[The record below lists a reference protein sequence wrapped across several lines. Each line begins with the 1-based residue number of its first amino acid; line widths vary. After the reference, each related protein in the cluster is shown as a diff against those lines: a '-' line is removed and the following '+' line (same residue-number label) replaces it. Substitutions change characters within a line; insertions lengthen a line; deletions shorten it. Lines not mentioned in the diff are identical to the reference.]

1 MSINTD
7 ISSSI
12 SSGISSGL
20 AIDAKSLNQLK
31 LGAAASS
38 PEALKAA
45 AQQFEAVFM
54 NMLMKSMR
62 DATPQ
67 EGMFDNEQ
75 SRMYTS
81 MLDQELTQR
90 LASRGIGLADVM
102 VGQLSRGT
110 PPPNGESAIPGADN
124 APGLP
129 LNPRHDLKHD
139 LKYEAMSAF
148 KSEALPGARP
158 AVSPSVKLEASP
170 AFVSGMPP
178 GLKSNVAHAYP
189 LDVPEQ
195 AVAQPAPLPV
205 SAAVTRRGDVPAHV
219 ESFVQRLLP
228 HAQAAS
234 ASSGIPAHFMM
245 GQAALET
252 GWGRAEIRGA
262 DGQNSH
268 NLFGI
273 KAGGNWT
280 GRTVDI
286 VTTEYVNGKPQ
297 KQVDTFRAYDSY
309 ADSFR
314 DYASLLQG
322 NARYQNVVAAGH
334 NAAGF
339 AQGLQQAGYAT
350 DPNYAQKLMSVIRL
364 VETG

>member
-1 MSINTD
+1 MSISTD
-7 ISSSI
+7 VST
-12 SSGISSGL
+12 GL
-20 AIDAKSLNQLK
+20 AIDTKSLNQLK
-31 LGAAASS
+31 LDAAQNS
-38 PEALKAA
+38 PEAIKAA

-75 SRMYTS
+75 TRMYTS
-81 MLDQELTQR
+81 MLDQQMTQR
-90 LASRGIGLADVM
+90 LASRGIGLADAM
-102 VGQLSRGT
+102 VSQLSR
-110 PPPNGESAIPGADN
+110 NASQRIGEAGMAGASN
-124 APGLP
+124 ASGLP
-129 LNPRHDLKHD
+129 LNTNAPPVLKPAPAPG
-139 LKYEAMSAF
+139 LKYEATPAAKTESAT
-148 KSEALPGARP
+148 
-158 AVSPSVKLEASP
+158 
-170 AFVSGMPP
+170 
-178 GLKSNVAHAYP
+178 AYP
-189 LDVPEQ
+189 LDDQAAPVAVP
-195 AVAQPAPLPV
+195 VPSPA
-205 SAAVTRRGDVPAHV
+205 TRKGDAPAHV

-234 ASSGIPAHFMM
+234 ADSGIPAHFMM

-262 DGQNSH
+262 DGHNSY

-273 KAGGNWT
+273 KAGGSWK
-280 GRTVDI
+280 GRTVDV
-286 VTTEYVNGKPQ
+286 VTTEYVNGRPQ

-314 DYASLLQG
+314 DYAQMLRG
-322 NARYQNVVAAGH
+322 NARYQDVVAAGQS
-334 NAAGF
+334 AAGF

>member
-1 MSINTD
+1 
-7 ISSSI
+7 
-12 SSGISSGL
+12 
-20 AIDAKSLNQLK
+20 
-31 LGAAASS
+31 
-38 PEALKAA
+38 
-45 AQQFEAVFM
+45 M

-75 SRMYTS
+75 TRMYTS
-81 MLDQELTQR
+81 MLDQQLTQR
-90 LASRGIGLADVM
+90 LASRGIGLADMM
-102 VGQLSRGT
+102 VSQLSRAT
-110 PPPNGESAIPGADN
+110 QQPIGEAGMPGAVN

-129 LNPRHDLKHD
+129 LNVNVAPALKLEPASG
-139 LKYEAMSAF
+139 LKYEATPAL
-148 KSEALPGARP
+148 KTEA
-158 AVSPSVKLEASP
+158 AS
-170 AFVSGMPP
+170 
-178 GLKSNVAHAYP
+178 AYP
-189 LDVPEQ
+189 LNNPAQ
-195 AVAQPAPLPV
+195 AVATPV
-205 SAAVTRRGDVPAHV
+205 PSAATRKGDAPAHV

-234 ASSGIPAHFMM
+234 ADSGIPAHFMM

-252 GWGRAEIRGA
+252 GWGRAEIRSA

-273 KAGGNWT
+273 KAGGNWS

-314 DYASLLQG
+314 DYANMLRG

-334 NAAGF
+334 NATGF

-350 DPNYAQKLMSVIRL
+350 DPNYAQKLMSVIRM

>member
-7 ISSSI
+7 ISS
-12 SSGISSGL
+12 GL
-20 AIDAKSLNQLK
+20 AIDARSLNQLK
-31 LGAAASS
+31 VDSAQNS
-38 PEALKAA
+38 PEAIKAA

-67 EGMFDNEQ
+67 NGVFDNEQ

-81 MLDQELTQR
+81 MLDQQLTQR
-90 LASRGIGLADVM
+90 LASRGIGLAEVM
-102 VGQLSRGT
+102 VSQLSRAT
-110 PPPNGESAIPGADN
+110 SQPNVEAGMPGAAK

-129 LNPRHDLKHD
+129 LNANVVPAYQPAPAPA
-139 LKYEAMSAF
+139 LKYEPVPASAL
-148 KSEALPGARP
+148 KTEAATTYSLNA
-158 AVSPSVKLEASP
+158 
-170 AFVSGMPP
+170 
-178 GLKSNVAHAYP
+178 
-189 LDVPEQ
+189 Q
-195 AVAQPAPLPV
+195 AQPDAAPV
-205 SAAVTRRGDVPAHV
+205 ASAAARRSDAPQRDSDPLRAKARVESYAPAHV

-234 ASSGIPAHFMM
+234 ADSGIPAHFMM

-262 DGQNSH
+262 DGQNSY

-273 KAGGNWT
+273 KAGGSWK

-314 DYASLLQG
+314 DYANMLRG
-322 NARYQNVVAAGH
+322 NARYQNAVATGQS
-334 NAAGF
+334 AAGF

-350 DPNYAQKLMSVIRL
+350 DPNYAQKLMSVIRM

>member
-1 MSINTD
+1 MAINTD
-7 ISSSI
+7 ISA
-12 SSGISSGL
+12 GL
-20 AIDAKSLNQLK
+20 AIDANSLGQLK
-31 LGAAASS
+31 ASAAQNS

-62 DATPQ
+62 EATPK

-75 SRMYTS
+75 TRMYTS
-81 MLDQELTQR
+81 MLDQQLTQQ
-90 LASRGIGLADVM
+90 LASRGVGLAEVM
-102 VGQLSRGT
+102 VRQLSR
-110 PPPNGESAIPGADN
+110 S
-124 APGLP
+124 
-129 LNPRHDLKHD
+129 
-139 LKYEAMSAF
+139 
-148 KSEALPGARP
+148 
-158 AVSPSVKLEASP
+158 
-170 AFVSGMPP
+170 
-178 GLKSNVAHAYP
+178 
-189 LDVPEQ
+189 
-195 AVAQPAPLPV
+195 AQPPLGEATAAGAPAGLERV
-205 SAAVTRRGDVPAHV
+205 LQKDLEFNAARIVAAAPEATLSMAGVIPPAALAVPAAMPRKGDAPAHV
-219 ESFVQRLLP
+219 EDFVQRLLP

-234 ASSGIPAHFMM
+234 ASSGIPAQFMM

-273 KAGGNWT
+273 KAGGSWT

-314 DYASLLQG
+314 DYAKLLGG
-322 NARYQNVVAAGH
+322 NARYQHVLAAGH
-334 NAAGF
+334 DAAGF

-350 DPNYAQKLMSVIRL
+350 DPKYAQKLMSVIRL